1 MSPRT
6 QSERRGLDLAAWA
19 GAIAEIVE
27 YIDDDSLPQRLL
39 DAIRALVPF
48 ELASSVVYSGRGKP
62 TQVCDTFVDLRAK
75 QGLANYVNSTYV
87 LNPTYS
93 AYLRGL
99 KGGVYRIRELA
110 PDAYFESQHHKS
122 FKVTLSESEEI
133 GYVTHDWPRGMEE
146 AVVAIELPD
155 GDLGEISLLQPVRLG
170 GFSDRDLELL
180 RAIEPM
186 IGSVYRRYWFRVRPV
201 RIGAWADTAID
212 EAFARFGGDALSPRE
227 REVAQLL
234 LRGHSTLSVSS
245 HLGICATTV
254 KTHRKNLYGKLG
266 IATQFELFSLFI
278 DSLSDG
284 AAKRPAVPDLS
295 VLAADHPLGG

>member
-1 MSPRT
+1 MSPRS
-6 QSERRGLDLAAWA
+6 QSDKQGFDLAAWA
-19 GAIAEIVE
+19 EAIARIVE
-27 YIDDDSLPQRLL
+27 AVDDDRLPRRLL
-39 DAIRALVPF
+39 DAIRAVVPF

-62 TQVCDTFVDLRAK
+62 TRVCDTFVGQKAK

-99 KGGVYRIRELA
+99 KGGVYRIRDLA

-122 FKVTLSESEEI
+122 FKVRLSESEEI

-146 AVVAIELPD
+146 AVVAIELPN

-170 GFSDRDLELL
+170 GFGDRDLELL
-180 RAIEPM
+180 RDIEPM
-186 IGSVYRRYWFRVRPV
+186 IGAVYRRYWSRVRPI
-201 RIGAWADTAID
+201 RIAARADTAID
-212 EAFARFGGDALSPRE
+212 EAFSRFGGDALSPRE

-266 IATQFELFSLFI
+266 IATQFELFSLFL

-284 AAKRPAVPDLS
+284 AAKRPAMPGIPA
-295 VLAADHPLGG
+295 LAAHHPLGG

>member
-1 MSPRT
+1 MSPRS
-6 QSERRGLDLAAWA
+6 QAGKQDFDLAVWA
-19 GAIAEIVE
+19 GAVAGIVE
-27 YIDDDSLPQRLL
+27 FIDDDSLPRRLL
-39 DAIRALVPF
+39 EAIRTVAPF

-62 TQVCDTFVDLRAK
+62 TRVCDSFVDLRAK

-99 KGGVYRIRELA
+99 KGGIYRIRELA

-155 GDLGEISLLQPVRLG
+155 GDLGEISLLQPIRRG
-170 GFSDRDLELL
+170 GFSDRDLDLL

-186 IGSVYRRYWFRVRPV
+186 IGAVYRRYWSRVRPI
-201 RIGAWADTAID
+201 RIAARADTAID
-212 EAFARFGGDALSPRE
+212 EAFSRFGGDALSPRE

-234 LRGHSTLSVSS
+234 LRGHSTLSVAS

-266 IATQFELFSLFI
+266 IATQFELFSLFLE
-278 DSLSDG
+278 SLSDG
-284 AAKRPAVPDLS
+284 AAKRPAVPDIP